1 VSGTLAVEGLH
12 VRYGRV
18 RALNGVDLEVEP
30 GRVLA
35 VLGRNG
41 AGKSS
46 LLGTMAGSVR
56 PHRGR
61 VLWEGADI
69 TSIPADRRAR
79 RGIALVPEGRRIFE
93 NVTVLENLVLGGFTR
108 SAAERAAALERVLGV
123 FPVLSERGAAKG
135 GQLSGGQQ
143 QMLSIGR
150 ALMGEPRILLL
161 DEPSLGLAPRAVED
175 VYAQLRRLKAEGI
188 GMILVEQQVGRA
200 LDLAD
205 EAVVLNLGEV
215 ALRAAP
221 DQLRD
226 DPRLVGAYLGTTNRR
241 T

>member
-1 VSGTLAVEGLH
+1 MLTVEELH

-18 RALNGVDLEVEP
+18 RALNGVDLAVEP
-30 GRVLA
+30 GQVLA

-46 LLGTMAGSVR
+46 LLGAVAGLVR

-61 VLWEGADI
+61 VRWDGTDI
-69 TSIPADRRAR
+69 TRMPADRRAR
-79 RGIALVPEGRRIFE
+79 SGIALVPEGRRIFE
-93 NVTVLENLVLGGFTR
+93 NVTVRENLVLGGFLR
-108 SAAERAAALERVLGV
+108 PAAERDDALERVLAV
-123 FPVLSERGAAKG
+123 FPVLAERIDAG
-135 GQLSGGQQ
+135 GGELSGGQQ
-143 QMLSIGR
+143 QMLAIGR

-161 DEPSLGLAPRAVED
+161 DEPSLGLAPRAMED
-175 VYAQLRRLKAEGI
+175 VYAQLQRLKAEGI
-188 GMILVEQQVGRA
+188 GMVLVEQQVGRA

-205 EAVVLNLGEV
+205 DAVVLNLGEV
-215 ALRAAP
+215 VLRAAP

-226 DPRLVGAYLGTTNRR
+226 DPRLVGAYLGTTTRR

>member
-1 VSGTLAVEGLH
+1 VTGLLAVEALQ

-18 RALNGVDLEVEP
+18 RALNGVDLALEP

-46 LLGTMAGSVR
+46 LLGAVAGLVR

-61 VLWEGADI
+61 VTWDGFDVTGMA
-69 TSIPADRRAR
+69 ADRRAR
-79 RGIALVPEGRRIFE
+79 RGIALVPEGRRIFA
-93 NVTVLENLVLGGFTR
+93 NVTVRENLVLGGFHR
-108 SAAERAAALERVLGV
+108 PASERDGALERILAV
-123 FPVLSERGAAKG
+123 FPVLAERIDAG
-135 GQLSGGQQ
+135 GGELSGGQQ
-143 QMLSIGR
+143 QMLAIGR
-150 ALMGEPRILLL
+150 ALMGEPRVLLL

-205 EAVVLNLGEV
+205 DAMVLNLGEV
-215 ALRAAP
+215 VLRASP

-226 DPRLVGAYLGTTNRR
+226 DPRLVGAYLGTKT
-241 T
+241 

>member
-1 VSGTLAVEGLH
+1 VTGALTVSGLQ

-18 RALNGVDLEVEP
+18 RAVNGVDLTLDP

-46 LLGTMAGSVR
+46 LLGAVAGLVR

-61 VLWEGADI
+61 VTWDGVDI
-69 TSIPADRRAR
+69 TRAPADRRAR
-79 RGIALVPEGRRIFE
+79 DGIALVPEGRRIFA
-93 NVTVLENLVLGGFTR
+93 NVTVRENLVLGGFHR
-108 SAAERAAALERVLGV
+108 PAAQRDHALERVLAV
-123 FPVLSERGAAKG
+123 FPVLAERIDASG
-135 GQLSGGQQ
+135 GELSGGQQ
-143 QMLSIGR
+143 QMLAIGR

-175 VYAQLRRLKAEGI
+175 VYAQLRRLKADGI
-188 GMILVEQQVGRA
+188 GMVVVEQQVGRA
-200 LDLAD
+200 LDLSDDAM
-205 EAVVLNLGEV
+205 VLNLGDV
-215 ALRAAP
+215 VLRASP
-221 DQLRD
+221 DQLRE
-226 DPRLVGAYLGTTNRR
+226 DPRLVGAYLGTR